1 VDDLHKLPRFRDSL
15 SFVYLEH
22 GRIDQYQNAIAFH
35 DKEGMTPIPVATTSV
50 LMLGPGTRITHA
62 AMRTIAENNALVEWV
77 GEQGVRFYAAGMGG
91 TRSSKALLR
100 QAVLASD
107 PDSRLAVVRKMY
119 HMRFKEPL
127 AEDLTIQQ
135 LRGMEGIRVRTTYAQ
150 MSKVMR
156 VPWSRRRYDR
166 GDWDAAEPVNQA
178 LSAANA
184 CLYGLC
190 HAAILSVGY
199 SPAIGFIHTGKQ
211 MSFVYDVADL
221 YKTEITI
228 PMAFS
233 AVKLGTPDLGRA
245 TRLLCRDAFRRS
257 RLLTRIVPDIRE
269 ALCEPD
275 EDEEFAAD
283 EDPALPSD
291 LWNPPAAPWGG
302 EPDDG
307 DSDSEANDAEPE
319 GRTYSLDD

>member
-1 VDDLHKLPRFRDSL
+1 MDDLHKLPRFRDSL

-35 DKEGMTPIPVATTSV
+35 DKEGMTPIPVAATSV

-77 GEQGVRFYAAGMGG
+77 GEQGVRCYAAGMGG

-119 HMRFKEPL
+119 YMRFKEPL

-156 VPWSRRRYDR
+156 VPMNALTLNKVLVVMENPLVQRF
-166 GDWDAAEPVNQA
+166 GAAWPKNSPLVV
-178 LSAANA
+178 
-184 CLYGLC
+184 G
-190 HAAILSVGY
+190 SV
-199 SPAIGFIHTGKQ
+199 
-211 MSFVYDVADL
+211 
-221 YKTEITI
+221 
-228 PMAFS
+228 
-233 AVKLGTPDLGRA
+233 
-245 TRLLCRDAFRRS
+245 
-257 RLLTRIVPDIRE
+257 
-269 ALCEPD
+269 
-275 EDEEFAAD
+275 
-283 EDPALPSD
+283 PSKV
-291 LWNPPAAPWGG
+291 
-302 EPDDG
+302 
-307 DSDSEANDAEPE
+307 
-319 GRTYSLDD
+319 